1 MSSIYIAMTRISQI
15 RVTMDHE
22 KHVVWVKW
30 GPNTRH
36 KLMII
41 DISGSL
47 PVKLPIKNLLKKIII
62 VPNDAP

>member
-1 MSSIYIAMTRISQI
+1 MTRISQI
-15 RVTMDHE
+15 RVTKDHE
-22 KHVVWVKW
+22 KHVVWVKC

-47 PVKLPIKNLLKKIII
+47 PAKLPIKNLPKKNFIA
-62 VPNDAP
+62 PNDAP